1 VDEWLASVVGRVD
14 QRALDVFNFF
24 IRNIM
29 GGKVSSFFNDVGQ
42 GLTQLWSD
50 TQKAFIRPV
59 LGESISNALGV
70 EKDTGLFPMAEGGMV
85 KGIKV
90 IDTPAQLMAL
100 IKQFPEE
107 AKANGLSVELVK
119 QQAAKMARGGAVMA
133 RGRGG
138 MAHGGVMGC
147 ARGGSMMDHG
157 MSPMMYGGMKK
168 GGKGMHLF

>member
-1 VDEWLASVVGRVD
+1 
-14 QRALDVFNFF
+14 
-24 IRNIM
+24 M

-70 EKDTGLFPMAEGGMV
+70 EKDQGLFPNRMADGGMV

-90 IDTPAQLMAL
+90 IDTPAQLISL

-119 QQAAKMARGGAVMA
+119 QEAKKMARGGVMA

-138 MAHGGVMGC
+138 MARGGEVPMSMAGASNKLMAHSYMRRGGGV
-147 ARGGSMMDHG
+147 
-157 MSPMMYGGMKK
+157 
-168 GGKGMHLF
+168 F

>member
-1 VDEWLASVVGRVD
+1 
-14 QRALDVFNFF
+14 
-24 IRNIM
+24 M

-70 EKDTGLFPMAEGGMV
+70 EKDQGLFPNRMADGGMV

-90 IDTPAQLMAL
+90 IDTPAQLIAL

-119 QQAAKMARGGAVMA
+119 QEAKKMARGGAVMA
-133 RGRGG
+133 RGGAVMACANGGMMGYGRGG
-138 MAHGGVMGC
+138 MPAAMKRGGGV
-147 ARGGSMMDHG
+147 R
-157 MSPMMYGGMKK
+157 
-168 GGKGMHLF
+168 LF